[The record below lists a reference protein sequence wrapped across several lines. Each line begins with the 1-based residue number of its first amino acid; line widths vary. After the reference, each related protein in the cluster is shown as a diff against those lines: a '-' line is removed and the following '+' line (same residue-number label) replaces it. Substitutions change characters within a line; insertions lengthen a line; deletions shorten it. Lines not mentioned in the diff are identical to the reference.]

1 MKPPLD
7 PKKPKNILIGLCLLL
22 SIACSPS
29 KKDLLLAPRSTYD
42 IDKDDNQDSI
52 RLKAAHVVPT
62 ENQYNALKDEFIG
75 FVHFGPNTFTA
86 KEWGSGMEDPTV
98 FDLKELD
105 TDQWCEAMKAAGM
118 TKVIFTA
125 KHHDGFVLW
134 QSRYTTHGLMSTGFR
149 NGKGDVLKDL
159 AASCEKY
166 GLDLGVYLSPADLYQ
181 IENPMGLYGNLSK
194 KTKRTIPATVKGR
207 PFENQTTFEFEVDDY
222 NEYFLNQLFELLTEY
237 GPIKEVWFDGAH
249 PKRKGG
255 QTYDYSSWKTLI
267 RKLAPEAVIFGR
279 QDIRWCGNE
288 SGQTRRIEWNVIP
301 YQENPNQMNRFED
314 ITGEEVAFLENLYPA
329 KYLHYQ
335 PAETNTS
342 IREGWFYR
350 NDHEQG
356 VRSADDVFDMYERAV
371 GGNSIF
377 LLNIPPNTQ
386 GFFPDRDVK
395 VLKEVGER
403 IRNTYRKDL
412 LIDAKGPKEVLDNDD
427 QSYILLDQSKSF
439 EISLKAPIKM
449 NRLVIQE
456 AIKSHGERVAAFT
469 LEALLDGEWK
479 EIAHGYNIG
488 YKNILRFPEV
498 YTNKLRITVDEERY
512 IPTIN
517 KVAAYYYETRP
528 PQLTI
533 ERNLKGMISIAPKKV
548 DFGWKTYEQ
557 DIAGS
562 LNKDLS
568 IRYTL
573 DGSEPNSESN
583 LYEGPFHLSHGEVT
597 AAAFG
602 KNDRGATAKTHFGA
616 IKANWKIV
624 NASSPEKDHEASK
637 AIDGNKETYF
647 KAKGSENGGQQLTVD
662 LGTVLTITGF
672 TYLPP
677 SADKEGMI
685 ALGDIYY
692 SSDGKN
698 WQLLE
703 GFEFGNLI
711 NDPTLRRHDFRS
723 PIKTRYI
730 KLEAKRIAGGNT
742 FAAIAEL
749 GLLVK

>member
-1 MKPPLD
+1 MKLPLTLQ
-7 PKKPKNILIGLCLLL
+7 KPTQLLLGLCLLL
-22 SIACSPS
+22 SFSCSPS
-29 KKDLLLAPRSTYD
+29 DDGLLLEPKSTYS
-42 IDKDDNQDSI
+42 IDNDDTKDSI
-52 RLKAAHVVPT
+52 RIKAAHVIPT
-62 ENQYNALKDEFIG
+62 ENQYNALKDEFIA

-105 TDQWCEAMKAAGM
+105 TDQWCKAMKAAGM

-134 QSRYTTHGLMSTGFR
+134 QSRYTSHGLMSTGFR

-181 IENPMGLYGNLSK
+181 IENPTGLYGNLSK
-194 KTKRTIPATVKGR
+194 KTKRTIPRAVKGR
-207 PFENQTTFEFEVDDY
+207 PFENKTTFEFEVDDY

-288 SGQTRRIEWNVIP
+288 SGQTREIEWNVIP
-301 YQENPNQMNRFED
+301 YQENPNQMNRFAD
-314 ITGEEVAFLENLYPA
+314 ITGEDVASLEKLSKAN
-329 KYLHYQ
+329 YLHYQ

-350 NDHEQG
+350 NDNEQG

-386 GFFPDRDVK
+386 GIFPERDVK
-395 VLKEVGER
+395 VLEEVGKR
-403 IRNTYRKDL
+403 IRNTYSKDL
-412 LIDAKGPKEVLDNDD
+412 LMGAQGPKEVLDNDD
-427 QSYILLDQSKSF
+427 QSYLLLDQSKSF
-439 EISLKAPIKM
+439 EISLKASEKI
-449 NRLVIQE
+449 NRLIIQE
-456 AIKSHGERVAAFT
+456 AIRSHGERVAAFS
-469 LEALLDGEWK
+469 LEALLDDEWK

-498 YTNKLRITVDEERY
+498 STNKLRITVDEERY
-512 IPTIN
+512 IPAIN

-528 PQLTI
+528 PQLNI
-533 ERNLKGMISIAPKKV
+533 ERSLKGMVNIEPKKV

-573 DGSEPNSESN
+573 DGTEPNTESR
-583 LYEGPFHLSHGEVT
+583 LYEGPFQLKNGEVKAT
-597 AAAFG
+597 AFG
-602 KNDRGATAKTHFGA
+602 KNDRGAIAKALFGA

-624 NASSPEKDHEASK
+624 GASSSENDHEASK
-637 AIDGNKETYF
+637 AIDGNKETYY

-662 LGTVLTITGF
+662 LGTSLTITGF

-685 ALGDIYY
+685 ALGNIYY
-692 SSDGKN
+692 SSDGSN
-698 WQLLE
+698 WKLLE
-703 GFEFGNLI
+703 RFEFGNLI
-711 NDPTLRRHDFRS
+711 NDPTLRRHDFKK
-723 PIKTRYI
+723 PIETRFV
-730 KLEAKRIAGGNT
+730 KLEAKRIAGGHG